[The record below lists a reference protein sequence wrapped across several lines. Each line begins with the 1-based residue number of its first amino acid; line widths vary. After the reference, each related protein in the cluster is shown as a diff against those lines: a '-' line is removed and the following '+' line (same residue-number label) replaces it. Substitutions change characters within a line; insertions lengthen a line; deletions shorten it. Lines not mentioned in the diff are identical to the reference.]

1 MHYLMI
7 YELADDYL
15 QRRGLYRDEHLR
27 LAWASHER
35 GEMVLAGA
43 MSECFDTAAL
53 LFQGDSPE
61 AAERFAASDPYV
73 LHGLVSAY
81 KIKLWNTV
89 VGDMA
94 TAPVRP

>member
-15 QRRGLYRDEHLR
+15 ERRGQYRDEHLR
-27 LAWASHER
+27 MAWESQQR

-43 MSECFDTAAL
+43 MPEAFDMAVL
-53 LFQGDSPE
+53 LFQGDSKD
-61 AAERFAASDPYV
+61 AAERFAAADPYV
-73 LHGLVSAY
+73 IHGLVRAY
-81 KIKLWNTV
+81 SIKQWNTV

-94 TAPVRP
+94 AAPVRP